1 MLNSMTGYGEAQGQF
16 QSATYIVEIRAVNN
30 RYFKTRIKLPDTVAF
45 LEDEIE
51 NMLRQQ
57 LSRGMVTYVLRLK
70 DAPSDEILEINEKV
84 LTGYIEK
91 LQKVSSGAQ
100 IQDSIDVCSLLMLP
114 GVLIPSQ
121 AQSDLIEKLKS
132 FILGLTQQALDR
144 LIEMQTAEGAALEK
158 DLIGHCQ
165 QINEKLNII
174 SSRSRV
180 VLQEYHDKLKK
191 RVETLLASSD
201 VELDQATIAREVAV
215 FAEKSDIA
223 EEVTRLNSHIQ
234 QFEQNCTT
242 GGQAGRRLD
251 FLSQEMLREANTV
264 ASKCADMEITSAV
277 IDIKCSVDR
286 IKEQVQNVK

>member
-1 MLNSMTGYGEAQGQF
+1 MTGYGEAQGQF
-16 QSATYIVEIRAVNN
+16 QSATYIAEIRAVNN

-51 NMLRQQ
+51 NMLRRK
-57 LSRGMVTYVLRLK
+57 LSRGMVTYILRLK
-70 DAPSDEILEINEKV
+70 DAPPDEILDINEKV

-91 LQKVSSGAQ
+91 LKKVSSCAQ

-121 AQSDLIEKLKS
+121 TQSDLIEKLKS

-144 LIEMQTAEGAALEK
+144 LTEMQIAEGAALEE
-158 DLIGHCQ
+158 DLIDHCQ
-165 QINEKLNII
+165 QINEKLNEI

-191 RVETLLASSD
+191 RVETLLAGSD

-223 EEVTRLNSHIQ
+223 EEVTRLDSHIR
-234 QFEQNCTT
+234 QFKQNCKTE
-242 GGQAGRRLD
+242 GQAGRRLD
-251 FLSQEMLREANTV
+251 FLSQEMLREANTI
-264 ASKCADMEITSAV
+264 ASKCANAEITSAV